1 MTARCIR
8 KLLHFKS
15 HHTVRKIK
23 PPLPRTYDQRAR
35 ERARSMVATLACLN
49 VCRTKSSSPALMRNS
64 RLTLPIIHPIPWNT
78 PFSRVLRFIR
88 SPSAVVAVIAHA
100 SPRCILY
107 GHFSLVPCHRVSRN
121 LPVLLDDLVRDLAAG
136 DAAKHPSPAA
146 DVRLSIVLE
155 QVIQALFQHDTT
167 ATWACHEDLLSKGFV
182 SLSPFTGSTPAVAII
197 GLLPS

>member
-8 KLLHFKS
+8 TLLHFKS

-23 PPLPRTYDQRAR
+23 PPEPRTYDQRAR
-35 ERARSMVATLACLN
+35 ERARSTVATLACLN

-78 PFSRVLRFIR
+78 PFPVVLRFIR
-88 SPSAVVAVIAHA
+88 SPSAVAAVIAHA
-100 SPRCILY
+100 PRLCILY

-121 LPVLLDDLVRDLAAG
+121 LPALLDGPVRDLAAG
-136 DAAKHPSPAA
+136 DAAIHPSPAA

-167 ATWACHEDLLSKGFV
+167 AACACHEDLLSMEFA
-182 SLSPFTGSTPAVAII
+182 SLSPST
-197 GLLPS
+197 